1 MWRYTNDL
9 LLLGRKV
16 HISSAFAC
24 VSISS
29 LPLPPS
35 GVCVCVCVCL
45 FVCLIYTDVAIYVY
59 LCVFMHSKKLF
70 WRMSDVTPQRHL
82 VCMYV
87 CSRMDKN

>member
-1 MWRYTNDL
+1 MICCSLDERF
-9 LLLGRKV
+9 
-16 HISSAFAC
+16 ISAPHSH
-24 VSISS
+24 VYPYPLSPS
-29 LPLPPS
+29 LPLVC
-35 GVCVCVCVCL
+35 VCVCVCVCL